1 MKNYISLFAFTLLGS
16 SCFGQH
22 HFERKDASMKYD
34 VMINV
39 EDCFSDQCKGKAI
52 IELFNKK
59 TKKTQSLTSKD
70 LVFMINE
77 NQKSESGSIIQLNA
91 KQIPLIFDDFNF
103 DGTEDV
109 AVRNGN
115 MGNYSSASY
124 DVYVFNTSKKEFVQ
138 SKELTELAS
147 TGMDMFDRDPKRKR
161 LITYGKSGCC
171 TLYTTE
177 YSIIPNKGLDKV
189 FEKIEDRSGEEKVK
203 VTTKEKINNKW
214 VTKKKDYSIEQ
225 YYKGKLK

>member
-16 SCFGQH
+16 PCFGQH
-22 HFERKDASMKYD
+22 HFERKDASVKYD

-39 EDCFSDQCKGKAI
+39 EDCSGGQCKGKAI

-59 TKKTQSLTSKD
+59 TNKTQSLTSKD

-77 NQKSESGSIIQLNA
+77 NQKSESSSIIQLNA
-91 KQIPLIFDDFNF
+91 EQIPLIFDDFNF

-171 TLYTTE
+171 MLYTTE

-189 FEKIEDRSGEEKVK
+189 FEKIEDKSGEETVK

-214 VTKKKDYSIEQ
+214 VTKKKII
-225 YYKGKLK
+225 L